1 VSDNDPYDLTRFI
14 SAQETI
20 FESILNE
27 LESGQ
32 KRSHW
37 MWFIFPQIEGLG
49 CSATAR
55 YYSIKSQEEARA
67 YLKHPI
73 LGARLSQCAE
83 ALLAIEAKS
92 ALEIFGFPDDL
103 KLNSSMTLFAC
114 ITGSTS
120 VFVRVLEKYFDGK
133 RDKKTEDFM
142 NKRAR

>member
-1 VSDNDPYDLTRFI
+1 MKQPEYDLTRFI

-20 FESILNE
+20 FESVLNE

-49 CSATAR
+49 RSATAR
-55 YYSIKSQEEARA
+55 YYSIKSEEEARA

-73 LGARLSQCAE
+73 LGARLSKCAE
-83 ALLAIEAKS
+83 ALLAIEGKS
-92 ALEIFGFPDDL
+92 APEIFGFPDDL

-114 ITGSTS
+114 VTESTS

>member
-1 VSDNDPYDLTRFI
+1 MKQPEYDLTRFI

-20 FESILNE
+20 FESVLNE

-37 MWFIFPQIEGLG
+37 MWLIFPQIEGLG
-49 CSATAR
+49 RSATAR
-55 YYSIKSQEEARA
+55 YYSIKSEEEARA

-73 LGARLSQCAE
+73 LGARLSKCAQ
-83 ALLAIEAKS
+83 ALLAIEGKS
-92 ALEIFGFPDDL
+92 APEIFGFPDDL

-114 ITGSTS
+114 VTESTS